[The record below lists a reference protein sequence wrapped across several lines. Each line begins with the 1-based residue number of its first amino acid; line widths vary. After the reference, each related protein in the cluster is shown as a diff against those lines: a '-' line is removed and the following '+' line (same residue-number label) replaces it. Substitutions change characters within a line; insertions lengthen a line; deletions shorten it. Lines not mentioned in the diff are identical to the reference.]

1 MLREIRNEKKMKFKN
16 EILIASC
23 HPLHPT
29 ECEAARN
36 YLLVVFLTLPFNV
49 KKKFSLIT
57 INV

>member
-29 ECEAARN
+29 ECDAARN
-36 YLLVVFLTLPFNV
+36 YLLVFIMFA
-49 KKKFSLIT
+49 I
-57 INV
+57 